1 MGVVDGCEPWELFLF
16 SKREMELQKKKK
28 NVLVR
33 GLAFWRARRGMR

>member
-28 NVLVR
+28 CPCKRPGFLE
-33 GLAFWRARRGMR
+33 G